1 MDPQPSRMRGRRPLT
16 AALVLLALLATGPAA
31 SAQTAGAL
39 DPSLVD
45 PSIDGYVTSIAPMA
59 DGRIVVAG
67 SFTALGLTTQWSVAR
82 IAINGTPDAD
92 FANPNVNGT
101 VNAAALQPDGKVVIV
116 GIFSSVG
123 GTGAGVNGVARLTAY
138 GTRDA
143 GFANP
148 GALGGANLLRAVAVQ
163 PDGKILIAGN
173 FTSVGASPRSRI
185 ARLNADGTLD
195 SGFGDVGVDTLEVRA
210 IALQPDGKIIIG
222 GDFTAVGSTAMSGVA
237 RLNAD
242 GTLDTSFANP
252 RITLTSSLPVV
263 NALALRADGK
273 IVIGGQFSHVG
284 GSPYAGAARLNADG
298 TRDATFANPQIA
310 GGGTAVN
317 ALAVQADG
325 KVIIGGNFATVGGQ
339 TYGRV
344 ARLNADGTPD
354 TGFENPTANSFA
366 SSIALQPDGK
376 ALIGG
381 NFTTIRGTAAGY
393 LARVFAT
400 SPQAAPTGVTATA
413 GDGQATVSW
422 TAIPGAI
429 TGYTATASPGG
440 ATCATTTA
448 TSCTITGLANGT
460 TYTVAVTAENAF
472 GSGPAASASAVL
484 ASRTAAAAAAAK
496 PSVTVTAP
504 KARVTATGVIVTSQ
518 VTVSGAGRISQT
530 ATTGTKKFVVHCRVT
545 TPVAAA
551 GTYTLRCD
559 LGAKGRTALRL
570 RALKLTLRTVFTP
583 TGADAL
589 TANRSITVKR
599 RR

>member
-45 PSIDGYVTSIAPMA
+45 PSIGGDVTSIAPMA

-67 SFTALGLTTQWSVAR
+67 SFTAVGLTTQWRVAR
-82 IAINGTPDAD
+82 IAMNGTPDAD
-92 FANPNVNGT
+92 FANPNVDNT

-116 GIFSSVG
+116 GTFSSVG
-123 GTGAGVNGVARLTAY
+123 GTGVNGVARLTAY

-195 SGFGDVGVDTLEVRA
+195 SGFGDSGVANFEVRA

-222 GDFTAVGSTAMSGVA
+222 GDFTTVGSTAMSGVA

-252 RITLTSSLPVV
+252 GITLTSSLPVV

-298 TRDATFANPQIA
+298 TRDATFANPQID

-317 ALAVQADG
+317 ALAVQANG

-440 ATCATTTA
+440 ATCSTTTA

-530 ATTGTKKFVVHCRVT
+530 ATTGRRKRVVHCRVT
-545 TPVAAA
+545 KSVTAA

>member
-1 MDPQPSRMRGRRPLT
+1 MAGLLEGKSALITGGGGGIGRATALIFAREGARLAIADANLDAAKETVSQVNAIGGQAMSR
-16 AALVLLALLATGPAA
+16 VALL
-31 SAQTAGAL
+31 
-39 DPSLVD
+39 
-45 PSIDGYVTSIAPMA
+45 
-59 DGRIVVAG
+59 
-67 SFTALGLTTQWSVAR
+67 
-82 IAINGTPDAD
+82 
-92 FANPNVNGT
+92 NPNGT
-101 VNAAALQPDGKVVIV
+101 VDTGFASPSFLSGRVMGIVASGSGYLVIGEFSFSRSDWPVFGGPTPMQAGIARINANGTNDTTFQPARAGAI
-116 GIFSSVG
+116 G
-123 GTGAGVNGVARLTAY
+123 GTTTNPFAGVY
-138 GTRDA
+138 SI
-143 GFANP
+143 
-148 GALGGANLLRAVAVQ
+148 AVQ
-163 PDGKILIAGN
+163 
-173 FTSVGASPRSRI
+173 S
-185 ARLNADGTLD
+185 
-195 SGFGDVGVDTLEVRA
+195 
-210 IALQPDGKIIIG
+210 
-222 GDFTAVGSTAMSGVA
+222 
-237 RLNAD
+237 
-242 GTLDTSFANP
+242 
-252 RITLTSSLPVV
+252 
-263 NALALRADGK
+263 DGK
-273 IVIGGQFSHVG
+273 IVIGGQFSHVD

-298 TRDATFANPQIA
+298 TRDATFANPQID

-460 TYTVAVTAENAF
+460 TYTVAVAAENAF

-484 ASRTAAAAAAAK
+484 ASRTAAAAAAAAK
-496 PSVTVTAP
+496 PSVTVTAA

-530 ATTGTKKFVVHCRVT
+530 ATTGRRKRVVRCRVT
-545 TPVAAA
+545 KPVTAA

-570 RALKLTLRTVFTP
+570 RALKLTLRTAFTP

-589 TANRSITVKR
+589 TANRSITVKQR
-599 RR
+599 R

>member
-1 MDPQPSRMRGRRPLT
+1 MDPQRSRMRGRRPLT

-45 PSIDGYVTSIAPMA
+45 PLIGGDVTSIAPMA

-67 SFTALGLTTQWSVAR
+67 IFTALGSTTQWRVAR

-92 FANPNVNGT
+92 FANPNVDNT

-116 GIFSSVG
+116 GTFSSVG
-123 GTGAGVNGVARLTAY
+123 GTGVNGVARLTAY
-138 GTRDA
+138 GARDA

-195 SGFGDVGVDTLEVRA
+195 SGFGDAGVANFEVRA

-222 GDFTAVGSTAMSGVA
+222 GDFTTVGSTAMSGVA

-252 RITLTSSLPVV
+252 GITLTSSLPVV

-381 NFTTIRGTAAGY
+381 NFTTMRGTPASY

-413 GDGQATVSW
+413 GDGRATVSW

-440 ATCATTTA
+440 ATCTTTTA
-448 TSCTITGLANGT
+448 TSCAITGLANGT

-484 ASRTAAAAAAAK
+484 ASRTAAVAAK
-496 PSVTVTAP
+496 PSVAVAAP

-530 ATTGTKKFVVHCRVT
+530 ATTGRRKRVVHCRVT
-545 TPVAAA
+545 KSVTAA

>member
-1 MDPQPSRMRGRRPLT
+1 MRGRRPLPVVF
-16 AALVLLALLATGPAA
+16 ALLALLAAGPAA

-45 PSIDGYVTSIAPMA
+45 PLIGGDVNTIAPMA
-59 DGRIVVAG
+59 DGQIVVAG
-67 SFTALGLTTQWSVAR
+67 SFTALGLTTQWRVAR
-82 IAINGTPDAD
+82 IAINGTPSED
-92 FANPNVNGT
+92 FANPNVDNT

-116 GIFSSVG
+116 GTFVSVG
-123 GTGAGVNGVARLTAY
+123 GTGVNGVARLTTF

-148 GALGGANLLRAVAVQ
+148 GVLGGANLLRAVAVQ
-163 PDGKILIAGN
+163 PDGKILIAGD
-173 FTSVGASPRSRI
+173 FTSVGASTRSRI
-185 ARLNADGTLD
+185 ARLNANGTLD
-195 SGFGDVGVDTLEVRA
+195 SGFGDAGVANFGIRA
-210 IALQPDGKIIIG
+210 IALQADGKIIIG
-222 GDFTAVGSTAMSGVA
+222 GDFTSIGSTAMSGVA

-252 RITLTSSLPVV
+252 GITLTGTLPVV

-273 IVIGGQFSHVG
+273 IVIGGQFSHIG
-284 GSPYAGAARLNADG
+284 GTPYAGAARLNANG
-298 TRDATFANPQIA
+298 TLDATFANPQIA

-317 ALAVQADG
+317 ALVVQADG

-366 SSIALQPDGK
+366 KSIALQPDGK

-381 NFTTIRGTAAGY
+381 NFTTIRGTAASY

-429 TGYTATASPGG
+429 TGYT
-440 ATCATTTA
+440 
-448 TSCTITGLANGT
+448 
-460 TYTVAVTAENAF
+460 
-472 GSGPAASASAVL
+472 
-484 ASRTAAAAAAAK
+484 
-496 PSVTVTAP
+496 
-504 KARVTATGVIVTSQ
+504 
-518 VTVSGAGRISQT
+518 
-530 ATTGTKKFVVHCRVT
+530 
-545 TPVAAA
+545 
-551 GTYTLRCD
+551 
-559 LGAKGRTALRL
+559 
-570 RALKLTLRTVFTP
+570 
-583 TGADAL
+583 
-589 TANRSITVKR
+589 
-599 RR
+599 